1 MAKARINVYI
11 DGFNLYHSTLQH
23 NHPNYRWLNLLEL
36 SKRLINPK
44 TEEIQTVYY
53 FSALATWIS
62 ESAKKHLSY
71 IHALRTIGVKDIL
84 GKFTIRE
91 RKCPLCT
98 RCYQSHEEKKTDI
111 NIAITMLTDGIA
123 DKFDT
128 ALILSG
134 DSDLAPVITKLK
146 ELCPCKKIGIIVP
159 QNQSAMNLK
168 QNADF
173 FKKIQDRDLKKS
185 LLPEQVLYSGN
196 IITAPAGWLPQNSSS
211 LGKQ

>member
-1 MAKARINVYI
+1 MCLAFFWLVR
-11 DGFNLYHSTLQH
+11 HSTLQH
-23 NHPNYRWLNLLEL
+23 NHPNYRWLNLVEL

-44 TEEIQTVYY
+44 TEKIQTVYY
-53 FSALATWIS
+53 FSALATWIP

-71 IHALRTIGVKDIL
+71 IHALRTISVKDIL

-111 NIAITMLTDGIA
+111 NIAITLLTDGIA

-146 ELCPCKKIGIIVP
+146 ELCPGKKIGIIVP

-185 LLPEQVLYSGN
+185 LLPEQVIYKGN
-196 IITAPAGWLPQNSSS
+196 IITAPAGWLP
-211 LGKQ
+211 

>member
-1 MAKARINVYI
+1 MTKKRINIYI
-11 DGFNLYHSTLQH
+11 DGFNLYHSMLQRTH
-23 NHPNYRWLNLLEL
+23 RNCRWLNLLEL

-44 TEEIQTVYY
+44 TEKIQTVYY
-53 FSALATWIS
+53 FSALTSWLP
-62 ESAKKHLSY
+62 ERAKKHLSY
-71 IHALRTIGVKDIL
+71 IHALRTVGVKDIL

-98 RCYQSHEEKKTDI
+98 KCFQSHEEKKTDI
-111 NIAITMLTDGIA
+111 NIAITLLTDGMA
-123 DKFDT
+123 NKFDT

-146 ELCPCKKIGIIVP
+146 TLCPNKKVGIMVP

-168 QNADF
+168 QHADF

-185 LLPEQVLYSGN
+185 LLSEQVTYNGK
-196 IITAPAGWLPQNSSS
+196 IITAPTGWLP
-211 LGKQ
+211 KQTITF

>member
-1 MAKARINVYI
+1 MAKKRINIYI
-11 DGFNLYHSTLQH
+11 DGFNLYHSMLQRTH
-23 NHPNYRWLNLLEL
+23 RNCRWLNLLEL

-44 TEEIQTVYY
+44 TEKIQTVYY
-53 FSALATWIS
+53 FSALTSWLP
-62 ESAKKHLSY
+62 ERAKKHLSY
-71 IHALRTIGVKDIL
+71 IHALRTVGVKDIL

-98 RCYQSHEEKKTDI
+98 KCFQSHEEKKTDI
-111 NIAITMLTDGIA
+111 NIAITLLTDGMA

-146 ELCPCKKIGIIVP
+146 TLCPNKKVGIMVP

-168 QNADF
+168 QHADF

-185 LLPEQVLYSGN
+185 LLSEQVTYNGK
-196 IITAPAGWLPQNSSS
+196 IITAPTGWLP
-211 LGKQ
+211 KQTITF